1 MKSVNLAME
10 IYKNG
15 GRSKNTAVTVLNQ
28 GTTGQQSTPGGPLGI
43 TREQQPQYQSNGP
56 NLAVGK
62 LMRQV
67 GQQQKKLH

>member
-28 GTTGQQSTPGGPLGI
+28 GATAQQSTPGGPLGI
-43 TREQQPQYQSNGP
+43 TREQQQQYQSNGP